1 MHDPRMKEQLAL
13 ARDAGTKAMA
23 KDFFAETPGSGGPTE
38 AGEVPEASDGQP
50 AAEIPPELAALS
62 PEQLEE
68 LLALLAQQGG
78 GEVPPEGV

>member
-1 MHDPRMKEQLAL
+1 MNDPRMKEHLAL

-23 KDFFAETPGSGGPTE
+23 KDFFAPAPGSGGPSDAEME
-38 AGEVPEASDGQP
+38 AEAAPTGGEV
-50 AAEIPPELAALS
+50 PPELAALS

-78 GEVPPEGV
+78 DVPPEGA

>member
-1 MHDPRMKEQLAL
+1 MEDPRLKKHLGL

-23 KDFFAETPGSGGPTE
+23 KDFFAPTPGAGGPAEGEQAEAAPME
-38 AGEVPEASDGQP
+38 AGESP
-50 AAEIPPELAALS
+50 AMEQLEQLT

-78 GEVPPEGV
+78 GEAPPEGV

>member
-1 MHDPRMKEQLAL
+1 MKDPRMKEHLAL

-23 KDFFAETPGSGGPTE
+23 KDFFAPTPGAGGPAE
-38 AGEVPEASDGQP
+38 EMAEGEMPMGDG
-50 AAEIPPELAALS
+50 EMPPDLAALP

-78 GEVPPEGV
+78 GEPEGM

>member
-1 MHDPRMKEQLAL
+1 MKDPRMKEHLAL

-23 KDFFAETPGSGGPTE
+23 KDFFAPAPGSGGPSDAE
-38 AGEVPEASDGQP
+38 MAEGEMPMAGGEM
-50 AAEIPPELAALS
+50 PPELAALS

-78 GEVPPEGV
+78 SEPEGA

>member
-1 MHDPRMKEQLAL
+1 MEDPRMKKHLGL

-23 KDFFAETPGSGGPTE
+23 KDFFAPTPGAGGPAE
-38 AGEVPEASDGQP
+38 GEMPEAAPVETGG
-50 AAEIPPELAALS
+50 EMPPELAELT

-78 GEVPPEGV
+78 GEAPPEGM